1 MKARG
6 ATCVFLEKNKDEKD
20 RKEEKMLTRKSVSTY
35 LILTAAIVTL
45 GIYGG
50 SVDAAKQTKPDV
62 VTILLCPLGCGP
74 LGGDTVLGS
83 LVARKDPTLIFRA
96 QETPGYMYNIREM
109 DANKR
114 RWKNTMFGIE
124 DDILNFAPL
133 GGEDPFK
140 EFFPTPLNEK
150 FMLLYGEAFWVQGHM
165 WVTFNPKLKKIS
177 DLKGKKLGIG
187 LRTQSDWGF
196 NTRMDLEFGYG
207 ITPKNTKIFHLGPAK
222 EVEELLDGK
231 VDAIVMGVGA
241 EPFFKE
247 WLIVG
252 PLRNL
257 EASQR
262 KIYYIGMECDV
273 LQKLDKK
280 FGTSYLCITIPAG
293 TLPHQTEPLTVGAD
307 RGFKA
312 VHETFPEDLAYRIV
326 KAVAEY
332 GPQMKKLHGL
342 WKIWSPD
349 LMVGGLTETNTNP
362 GAIRAYKELGWWDL
376 RKKHTP
382 VKLWWEK

>member
-1 MKARG
+1 MI
-6 ATCVFLEKNKDEKD
+6 NS
-20 RKEEKMLTRKSVSTY
+20 RKFNVYVLLLVS
-35 LILTAAIVTL
+35 IITL

-50 SVDAAKQTKPDV
+50 SLQAAEKTKPDV

-109 DANKR
+109 NANKR
-114 RWKNTMFGIE
+114 RWKDTMFGIE

-133 GGEDPFK
+133 GGKEPFK
-140 EFFPTPLNEK
+140 EFFPEPLTEK

-165 WVTFNPKLKKIS
+165 WVTFDPSLKKIA

-196 NTRMDLEFGYG
+196 NTRIDLKFGYG

-231 VDAIVMGVGA
+231 VDAIIMGLGA
-241 EPFFKE
+241 EPLYKN

-257 EASQR
+257 EASGR
-262 KIYYIGMECDV
+262 KIYYIGMECEV
-273 LQKLDKK
+273 LEKLNKK
-280 FGTSYLCITIPAG
+280 FGTSYLCINIPPG

-307 RGFKA
+307 RGYKA
-312 VHETFPEDLAYRIV
+312 VHESFPEELAYRVV

-332 GPQMKKLHGL
+332 GPQMRKLHGL

-349 LMVGGLTETNTNP
+349 LMVCGLTETNTNP
-362 GAIRAYKELGWWDL
+362 GAIRAFKELGWWDL
-376 RKKHTP
+376 RKKYTP